1 MLKKIYSV
9 FVLLTL
15 LIISPVCVFGQVTP
29 TAEDNF
35 AVQINVLDIKV
46 ATSTVSAGEILTGEV
61 VVNNAYINDV
71 SDLNLSFS
79 VVNNL
84 NDLSFGR
91 VFSASKSESFN
102 LQKGEFKTIPFS
114 ITLPVAGDDHKNGLA
129 IDVVNKSGD
138 ILGSNTLPLTIKGL
152 KPFVLISR
160 LYLDVNDTGFLLQ
173 EGPTVKQGDT
183 ATFNATINASS
194 TLKAIPHIRIYD
206 FDTTNTLLK
215 ESKLPEVNVIKNTP
229 KEFSFDLETF
239 DYKPG
244 VYEGS
249 LVMED
254 GSGNPVSDII
264 EFRYVVW
271 GEMATLRNISADKYF
286 GKRGEVVHVSVEAF
300 GAPYDLLEKKAPL
313 MGDLSLELN
322 LFTSRGEQVGSA
334 KEIVN
339 FDADPIHPFLKNVPV
354 TLKGNANTLIL
365 KASLKNSEGKILAY
379 REVNLSGDQVGTI
392 KSNNNLLLVL
402 GTLLSILVAVILL
415 VLKKKK
421 ILVILFV
428 FGLLSISSSVSANGS
443 VNPGVVAPGA
453 NYTVTETCS
462 FGVCRNANGSI
473 RASVDGSS
481 DTNNWGVEYCGKNKN
496 GDKKRC
502 EDSPS
507 RTTTKSVVFRAGAPG
522 TYYHRVRCEMYQG
535 GDTSYTELENT
546 LVAVQVVCPYNS
558 TWNGTECF
566 TNGVCDTG
574 IAPASGSLGGGVLNG
589 GTLSSGGGSSGSFVT
604 SAPTSNLC
612 RYGSPSSVSSNPG
625 SYSWNC
631 NGVGSGSNTASC
643 SVSNGKGVC
652 GSSYTTSPQPSY
664 STAPSSNLCNGGTP
678 SSVTK
683 NTTNS
688 TWNWT
693 CVGANTASLQRTA
706 YCSVPSSNATTTP
719 VTPTPTCFDPH
730 AIYPGC
736 DTCVS
741 GYKPCSGSCIP
752 TSSSCVIPTSTCS
765 ISSLTSSI
773 SPSFVAS
780 PTDTCTASW
789 NASGVDSVSGGQCST
804 NISCTIDGGS
814 PLAASSSK
822 SGLSVGTHTI
832 RCVDASGTPKTAS
845 VKCKVNP
852 TYGEF

>member
-1 MLKKIYSV
+1 MLKNIYSV

-15 LIISPVCVFGQVTP
+15 LVISPVCVFGQVIP

-46 ATSTVSAGEILTGEV
+46 ATSTVNAGETLSGEV
-61 VVNNAYINDV
+61 VINNAYINDV
-71 SDLNLSFS
+71 SDLNLSLS
-79 VVNNL
+79 IVNNL
-84 NDLSFGR
+84 SELSFGR
-91 VFSASKSESFN
+91 VFSTSKSESFN
-102 LQKGEFKTIPFS
+102 LKKNEFKTIPFS
-114 ITLPVAGDDHKNGLA
+114 IQLPVAGDAHKNGLA

-152 KPFVLISR
+152 RPFVLISR
-160 LYLDVNDTGFLLQ
+160 LYLDVNDEGFLLQ
-173 EGPTVKQGDT
+173 EGPTIKQGDT

-194 TLKAIPHIRIYD
+194 TLKATPHIRVYD

-215 ESKLPEVNVIKNTP
+215 DYKLPEVNVIKNTP

-254 GSGNPVSDII
+254 SSGNPVSDII

-286 GKRGEVVHVSVEAF
+286 GKKGEVVHVSVEAF

-322 LFTSRGEQVGSA
+322 FFTSQGEQVGSA
-334 KEIVN
+334 KETVN

-365 KASLKNSEGKILAY
+365 KASLKNSEGKVLAY

-392 KSNNNLLLVL
+392 KSNNNNLLLAL
-402 GTLLSILVAVILL
+402 GTLLSILVAAILL
-415 VLKKKK
+415 ILKKKK
-421 ILVILFV
+421 ILLIAFV
-428 FGLLSISSSVSANGS
+428 FGLLAISSSVSANGS

-481 DTNNWGVEYCGKNKN
+481 ATNNWGVEYCGKNKK

-502 EDSPS
+502 EDMPN

-535 GDTSYTELENT
+535 GDTSYTELENK
-546 LVAVQVVCPYNS
+546 LVSVRVVCPYNS

-566 TNGVCDTG
+566 ANGVCDTG
-574 IAPASGSLGGGVLNG
+574 VPPASGSLGGGVLNG
-589 GTLSSGGGSSGSFVT
+589 GTLSSSGGSSGVFSAT
-604 SAPTSNLC
+604 APTSNLC
-612 RYGSPSSVSSNPG
+612 VAGSPSSVSSNSS
-625 SYSWNC
+625 SYYWTC
-631 NGVGSGSNTASC
+631 NGIGSGATTASC
-643 SVSNGKGVC
+643 SISNGKGVC

-693 CVGANTASLQRTA
+693 CAGLNSSNPGSVVS
-706 YCSVPSSNATTTP
+706 CSVPYSNII
-719 VTPTPTCFDPH
+719 PTPTCFDPH

-736 DTCVS
+736 DTCMS
-741 GYKPCSGSCIP
+741 GYKSCSGSCIP
-752 TSSSCVIPTSTCS
+752 TSSSCVIPTPTCS

-773 SPSFVAS
+773 SPSFVATPS
-780 PTDTCTASW
+780 DTCTASW
-789 NASGVDSVSGGQCST
+789 SALGIDSVSGGQCST